1 MELINQLVQ
10 CCQSSL
16 GVRKIWE
23 KCTQCFIS
31 ALNSHHM
38 AKEISVHVWPEIL
51 GTRNI
56 CIPSLVADII

>member
-16 GVRKIWE
+16 GVTKIWE
-23 KCTQCFIS
+23 KGTQCFIS
-31 ALNSHHM
+31 ALNSRHM

-51 GTRNI
+51 GT
-56 CIPSLVADII
+56 